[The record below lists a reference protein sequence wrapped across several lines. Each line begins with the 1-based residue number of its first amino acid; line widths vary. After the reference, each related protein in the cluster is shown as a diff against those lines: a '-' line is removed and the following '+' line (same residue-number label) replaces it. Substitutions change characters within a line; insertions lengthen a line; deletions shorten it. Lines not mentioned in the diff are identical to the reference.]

1 MADLTNY
8 ENNAFEAEIDEDDPE
23 ERDRKRLAAKRVFF
37 LLLGVAI
44 FLFGV
49 LVFEIVELS
58 MGGRI

>member
-8 ENNAFEAEIDEDDPE
+8 ENNALEAEIDEDDPE

>member
-8 ENNAFEAEIDEDDPE
+8 ENSALEAEIDEDDPE
-23 ERDRKRLAAKRVFF
+23 ERNRKRLAAKRVFF

>member
-8 ENNAFEAEIDEDDPE
+8 ENSALEAEIDEDDPE
-23 ERDRKRLAAKRVFF
+23 ERNRKRLAAKRVFF
-37 LLLGVAI
+37 LLLGIAI

>member
-8 ENNAFEAEIDEDDPE
+8 ENNALEAEIDEDDPE

-37 LLLGVAI
+37 LLLGIAI

>member
-1 MADLTNY
+1 MASLTNY
-8 ENNAFEAEIDEDDPE
+8 ENSALEAEIDEDDPE

-37 LLLGVAI
+37 LLLGIAI

>member
-8 ENNAFEAEIDEDDPE
+8 ENSALEAEIDEDDPE

-37 LLLGVAI
+37 LLLGIAI

>member
-8 ENNAFEAEIDEDDPE
+8 ENSALEAEIDEDDPE

>member
-1 MADLTNY
+1 MADLTKY
-8 ENNAFEAEIDEDDPE
+8 ENTALEAEIDEDDPE

-37 LLLGVAI
+37 LLLGIAI

>member
-1 MADLTNY
+1 MASLTNY
-8 ENNAFEAEIDEDDPE
+8 ENNALEAEIDEDDPE

>member
-1 MADLTNY
+1 MASLTNY
-8 ENNAFEAEIDEDDPE
+8 ENNALEAEIDEDDPE

-37 LLLGVAI
+37 LLLGIAI